1 MPVFR
6 LPAQP
11 VFPDVALAEPDGLL
25 ALGGDLSQERLLAA
39 YRAGI
44 FPWYSKGEPI
54 LWWSPDPRC
63 VLFTDKIHRS
73 RSMLKL
79 LRQGR
84 FRITL
89 NADFKQVMQ
98 QCGRAPRP
106 GQDGT
111 WITPGMIK
119 AYHALH
125 QAGFAHSAEVWQDRV
140 LVGGMYGVSLGSVFF
155 GESMFSAVPNA
166 SKAALIRLAEHLQAA
181 GFAVLDGQVGNPH
194 LYRLGAVDIPRNKFL
209 EILAAGLAKPAPEGC
224 WPPPG
229 QPLILDAGKAGGAA
243 G

>member
-11 VFPDVALAEPDGLL
+11 VFPDVRLAEPDGLL

-44 FPWYSKGEPI
+44 FPWFSQGEPI

-63 VLFTDKIHRS
+63 VLFTDRIHRS
-73 RSMLKL
+73 RSMLKV
-79 LRQGR
+79 LRKGR

-89 NADFKQVMQ
+89 NAAFEQVMR
-98 QCGRAPRP
+98 QCSHVPRP

-111 WITPGMIK
+111 WITPGMLK
-119 AYHALH
+119 AYVGLH
-125 QAGFAHSAEVWQDRV
+125 RAGFAHSAEAWQDGH
-140 LVGGMYGVSLGSVFF
+140 LVGGIYGVSLGSLFF
-155 GESMFSAVPNA
+155 GESMFSTAPNA
-166 SKAALIRLAEHLQAA
+166 SKAALIRLSEHLQAA

-194 LYRLGAVDIPRNKFL
+194 LYRLGAVDIPRREFL
-209 EILAAGLAKPAPEGC
+209 DLLAAGLAIPAPDGC
-224 WPPPG
+224 WPAPG
-229 QPLILDAGKAGGAA
+229 QALVLDPGGAF